1 MWVVCPVWTSSS
13 KRVVDTL
20 MCCRHVPVPNVY
32 LLYTTAGE
40 GWNRDNAFLELLNVT
55 ADSLRRD
62 GGVEDERDDET
73 VQTLAL
79 VELPNTGRGVGYT
92 R

>member
-1 MWVVCPVWTSSS
+1 ME
-13 KRVVDTL
+13 
-20 MCCRHVPVPNVY
+20 H
-32 LLYTTAGE
+32 
-40 GWNRDNAFLELLNVT
+40 NAFLELLNVT

-79 VELPNTGRGVGYT
+79 VELPNTGCGVGYT